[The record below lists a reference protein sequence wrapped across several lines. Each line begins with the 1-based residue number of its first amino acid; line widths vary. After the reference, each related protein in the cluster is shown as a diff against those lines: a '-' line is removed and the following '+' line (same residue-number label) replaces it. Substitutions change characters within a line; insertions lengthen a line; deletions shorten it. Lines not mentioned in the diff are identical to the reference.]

1 MRQEGHLGYVQ
12 MECWTLAVG
21 AIQHTKL
28 TDMLWT
34 QKSHKSRV
42 QKEQQDG
49 TWGELYKS
57 ISGENRFRLA
67 CKVTLLRVIDA
78 IICCAILPRTV
89 YVCRATGHCPSTPTL
104 AELSRILYPQGVSGV
119 YRDNSGYKSMFQS
132 INPDRGSALITISS
146 IIVITSVLLLAQLVT
161 LNKSYL
167 AIMGHLAGEWK
178 LVDNVG
184 SGIVSQWDPRRR
196 YKKGDM
202 IVHSYPGFRQS
213 VYMATTNSPE
223 GRPFDL
229 FLRATH
235 DLFRHEVGHQ
245 STSRIITT
253 VVKIHLIFMGVIIMT
268 ILYYVMVGYSARSL
282 VTSLF
287 ANMVACYGVLQA
299 GLIEYDEL
307 ERVAA
312 ELNAS

>member
-1 MRQEGHLGYVQ
+1 L
-12 MECWTLAVG
+12 
-21 AIQHTKL
+21 
-28 TDMLWT
+28 
-34 QKSHKSRV
+34 
-42 QKEQQDG
+42 
-49 TWGELYKS
+49 
-57 ISGENRFRLA
+57 F
-67 CKVTLLRVIDA
+67 
-78 IICCAILPRTV
+78 
-89 YVCRATGHCPSTPTL
+89 
-104 AELSRILYPQGVSGV
+104 PQGVSGV
-119 YRDNSGYKSMFQS
+119 YRDNSGYKSVFQS

-146 IIVITSVLLLAQLVT
+146 IVVITSVLLLAQLVT

-178 LVDNVG
+178 LVDNAG

-268 ILYYVMVGYSARSL
+268 MLYYVMMGYSARSL
-282 VTSLF
+282 VTSLC
-287 ANMVACYGVLQA
+287 ANMVACYGVLQT
-299 GLIEYDEL
+299 GLIEHDA
-307 ERVAA
+307 VT
-312 ELNAS
+312 